1 MAKKSVAKAGEGLV
15 QALRAAS
22 RLYDSGNWEA
32 TSAAYQ
38 RIVQEH
44 PESGEAW
51 FGLGMLSMRIADYE
65 GAALFFEQAHAAG
78 LLDAACLSN
87 LGEAYR
93 RNGNAEAAIDV
104 LRQACALAPTSF
116 GSCFNLAVVYADA
129 KRFEDA
135 LACLERLPGADAKD
149 IRLLVMKGE
158 LYKQLS
164 RQDEAVECFEEVLK
178 IVPDSLEALLGLAD
192 SRRLQGKY
200 VEAMAAYEAVL
211 KQDPKHLGALNGLAG
226 VAVGLSDEQGAEA
239 FYRQALEV
247 SPECWESLL
256 GLGMEL
262 TSRRRF
268 DDAVEV
274 LLRAT
279 ASHPLQA
286 DGWMRLGEAY
296 FHDNRMDE
304 AMAAYR
310 QGVAGKPDH
319 VSSLVGIGNVH
330 VHQGRLMDAVEVYQ
344 QACALVPDD
353 YRVLSNVAMALGG
366 YDIAQAQLW
375 AEKAVELAGEAP
387 DAWVIKFN
395 LGAID
400 LILGNLE
407 RGWAGFELRE
417 SLRRMGDRFPH
428 PYWQGE
434 SLSGKR
440 LLIWQDQG
448 IGDQLLF
455 ATIFDEIIREAGEVV
470 IECQPKLLSLT
481 RRSFPAAKVVPRLDK
496 RHPMVLQT
504 FDYQCASGSL
514 PRWRRMSIDRFSGHV
529 ATTAV
534 VDPLRADYW
543 RQRLAAL
550 SDQPKIGVCWRS
562 SLQTG
567 MRKHCYAALD
577 DWAEVFRVPGIC
589 LINLQY
595 DDCQEE
601 LVAIREK
608 FGVELVNFPELNMY
622 DDLDE
627 TCAMIAQLDAV
638 ITAPTAVSRQAGAV
652 GVDTYLLTTPG
663 DWTDLGQTSD
673 PWMRHVLKYRRGH
686 DEPWGLPLARVVADL
701 RERFGLS
708 A

>member
-1 MAKKSVAKAGEGLV
+1 MAKNSVAKVGDELAR
-15 QALRAAS
+15 ALRAAS
-22 RLYDSGNWEA
+22 QLYNSANWEA

-38 RIVQEH
+38 RIVQDH

-78 LLDAACLSN
+78 LLDAACLAN

-104 LRQACALAPTSF
+104 LRQACALAPSSF
-116 GSCFNLAVVYADA
+116 GACFNLAVVYADA

-135 LACLERLPGADAKD
+135 LACLERLPKADAQD
-149 IRLLVMKGE
+149 VRLLVMKGE

-164 RQDEAVECFEEVLK
+164 RQDEAAGCFDDVLK
-178 IVPDSLEALLGLAD
+178 IAPDSIDALLGLGDA
-192 SRRLQGKY
+192 RRLQGKY

-211 KQDPKHLGALNGLAG
+211 KQDAKHLGALNGLAA

-268 DDAVEV
+268 DAAVEV

-279 ASHPLQA
+279 VSHPLEA

-296 FHDNRMDE
+296 FHDDRMDE

-310 QGVAGKPDH
+310 QGVACKPDH

-330 VHQGRLMDAVEVYQ
+330 THQGNMVEAAEAYQ
-344 QACALVPDD
+344 VACALVPED
-353 YRVLSNVAMALGG
+353 YRVLSNLALSTAAFDVAR
-366 YDIAQAQLW
+366 AQLL
-375 AEKAVELAGEAP
+375 ANKAVDLAGNAD
-387 DAWVIKFN
+387 DAWTIKFN
-395 LGAID
+395 RSVID
-400 LILGNLE
+400 LVLGNLE
-407 RGWAGFELRE
+407 RGWIGYESRE
-417 SLRRMGDRFPH
+417 SLRGTADRFPY
-428 PYWQGE
+428 PFWQGE

-440 LLIWQDQG
+440 ILIWQDQG
-448 IGDQLLF
+448 VGDQLLF
-455 ATIFDEIIREAGEVV
+455 STIFEEIIREASEVV

-481 RRSFPAAKVVPRLDK
+481 RRSFPAAKVIARLEK
-496 RHPMVLQT
+496 RHPMALQG

-514 PRWRRMSIDRFSGHV
+514 PRWRRLSVDRFPGDV

-543 RQRLAAL
+543 RERLAAL
-550 SDQPKIGVCWRS
+550 SDRPKIGVCWRS

-567 MRKHCYAALD
+567 MRKHCYASLD
-577 DWAEVFRVPGIC
+577 DWAEVFRMPGVC

-595 DDCQEE
+595 DKCHEE

-608 FGVELVNFPELNMY
+608 FGVELINFPELDMY

-638 ITAPTAVSRQAGAV
+638 ITAPTAISRQAGAV
-652 GVDTYLLTTPG
+652 GVDTCLLTVPG
-663 DWTDLGQTSD
+663 DWTSLGQIND
-673 PWMRHVLKYRRGH
+673 PWMRHVKKYLRCH